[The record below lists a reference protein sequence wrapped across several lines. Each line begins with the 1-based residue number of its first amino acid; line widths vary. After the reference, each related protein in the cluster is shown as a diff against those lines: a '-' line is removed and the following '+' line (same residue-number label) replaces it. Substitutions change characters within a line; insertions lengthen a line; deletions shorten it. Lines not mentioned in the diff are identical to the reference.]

1 MMPAEHTAGGGDAA
15 QPVTAL
21 RAENTGVHMK
31 YQGVLFDFDYT
42 LGDSTVPIVMG
53 YQRSMEQM
61 GWPAPTAEQ
70 VKPTIGFTLMDG
82 YTMLTGDKDAQRRQE
97 FYRRFQENVGEK
109 ALERGERAM
118 VERTRLFPGTAEL
131 LTALREAGVHT
142 GIVSTKL
149 GSTIVQIF
157 RFNGLEDALELVV
170 GGGDVQRPKPDPQ
183 GLNGAMARLGL
194 RPEEVLFCGDTTID
208 ARTAQAA
215 GTDFCAVLN
224 GVTPA
229 EDFAPLPHVHI
240 APDLRELR
248 SWLGL

>member
-1 MMPAEHTAGGGDAA
+1 M
-15 QPVTAL
+15 
-21 RAENTGVHMK
+21 N
-31 YQGVLFDFDYT
+31 YQAVLFDFDYT

-131 LTALREAGVHT
+131 LTALGEAGVHT

-157 RFNGLEDALELVV
+157 RFNGCSGPSPTPRASTAPWRGWASGRRRSSSAGTPPSTPAPPRPRAPTSARCSTASPRQRTLPPCPTSILPPTWGSSGPGWGCKQERSIRLPAQMP
-170 GGGDVQRPKPDPQ
+170 GGGCFLYPAPGFR
-183 GLNGAMARLGL
+183 R
-194 RPEEVLFCGDTTID
+194 EID
-208 ARTAQAA
+208 GAA
-215 GTDFCAVLN
+215 G
-224 GVTPA
+224 
-229 EDFAPLPHVHI
+229 EMI
-240 APDLRELR
+240 E
-248 SWLGL
+248 